1 MLSSPA
7 RLAGAS
13 GNASLQGLLRVV
25 ALLWLAFFIG
35 PGCASDPSTA
45 PAGPKAVALG
55 GIRIRLHG
63 PHHARASAPP
73 TIVYLTTDRAL
84 PVSQNPTRVIEIK
97 REGGRLSPAFSAAAM
112 RQILKFRIVDDIH
125 HRIFSES
132 PVGPF
137 DLGSLG
143 KGESGRVSFDKPGML
158 RLYCALHPGEDAA
171 LFISPSEHFAQV
183 PANGEVVLSGLL
195 PGRYELHTWGE
206 ASPRAVV
213 SVEIHPGSVS
223 SIDLRRPGSGGSQ

>member
-1 MLSSPA
+1 MVRLERSPA
-7 RLAGAS
+7 S
-13 GNASLQGLLRVV
+13 IH
-25 ALLWLAFFIG
+25 AFFIG
-35 PGCASDPSTA
+35 PGCASDPPT
-45 PAGPKAVALG
+45 PPTPRAGPEPIALG
-55 GIRIRLHG
+55 GIRIRLLG
-63 PHHARASAPP
+63 PSDARASAPA

-84 PVSQNPTRVIEIK
+84 PVSHNPTRVIEIK
-97 REGGRLSPAFSAAAM
+97 RDGGRLSPAFSAAAM
-112 RQILKFRIVDDIH
+112 RQSLKFRIVDDIH

-143 KGESGRVSFDKPGML
+143 RGQSSSVSFDKPGML

-195 PGRYELHTWGE
+195 PGRYQLHTWGE
-206 ASPRAVV
+206 SSPGSVV

-223 SIDLRRPGSGGSQ
+223 SVDVRRPGL